1 MTNYGV
7 SSEISAIINEN
18 QRKKINIK
26 RIGTI
31 NSPIPSSPALALHCY
46 PSVKEIIR
54 NVLLLLKSK
63 KKINIKKQKYMVV
76 TNPIKILKVLFD

>member
-7 SSEISAIINEN
+7 SSEISAIINE
-18 QRKKINIK
+18 KIKEKINIK

-63 KKINIKKQKYMVV
+63 KKINIKKQEIYGSDQPDK
-76 TNPIKILKVLFD
+76 NFKGPF